1 MSLHVYNEEN
11 GNYQHRKKRG
21 KGDKHPKLKQYK
33 ITNKLMAKWFGY
45 SSDKSFN
52 NSTLKQD
59 MLDGVLS
66 IIKHIEGL

>member
-1 MSLHVYNEEN
+1 MSLHVYNEDKDALIN
-11 GNYQHRKKRG
+11 RKKRG

-33 ITNKLMAKWFGY
+33 ITNKLVADWFGY

-52 NSTLKQD
+52 NSSLKQD

-66 IIKHIEGL
+66 IIKHIEEL